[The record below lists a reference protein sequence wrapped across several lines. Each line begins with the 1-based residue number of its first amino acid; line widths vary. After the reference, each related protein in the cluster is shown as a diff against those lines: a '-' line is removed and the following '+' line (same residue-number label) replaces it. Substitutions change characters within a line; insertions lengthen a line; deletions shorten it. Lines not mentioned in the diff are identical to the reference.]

1 MSRYFFKRFLW
12 SIFVLWGV
20 TLLVFFAIHLP
31 GGGDP
36 SMLYLP
42 LDVSR
47 EQLDAFR
54 HAMGFDQP
62 VHIQYFRWLGRA
74 VRGDFGTSLRYS
86 KAVFPL
92 ILERMPATLELALAA
107 QIFALVLSFPLGV
120 MAAVNRNSIYDG
132 LTMLGALLGQSMP
145 GFWQGLMMIL
155 LFGVVLRILPIS
167 GREGPKHLILP
178 AITLGTFFLARDT
191 RLMRSSMLEVLSQEY
206 ITTARSKGLNERT
219 IIWRHAL
226 KNAMIPMVTMVG
238 MDFGALLAGTVV
250 TETVFAWPGVG
261 RLIFMA
267 INQRDFPLI
276 QAAVFLIAVIFVATN
291 LLVDLS
297 YTFLDPRIRL
307 TES

>member
-1 MSRYFFKRFLW
+1 MSRYFFRRFLW
-12 SIFVLWGV
+12 SLFVLWGV

-42 LDVSR
+42 LDATR
-47 EQLDAFR
+47 EQLEAFR
-54 HAMGFDQP
+54 HRMGFDQP
-62 VHIQYFRWLGRA
+62 VHIQYLRWLGRA

-92 ILERMPATLELALAA
+92 ILGRMPATLELAVAA
-107 QIFALVLSFPLGV
+107 QVFALTLAFPLGV
-120 MAAVNRNSIYDG
+120 VAAVRRNSIYDG
-132 LTMLGALLGQSMP
+132 LTMLGALFGQSMP
-145 GFWQGLMMIL
+145 GFWLGLMLMLI
-155 LFGVVLRILPIS
+155 FGVVLRLLPIS
-167 GREGPKHLILP
+167 GRGGPKHLILP
-178 AITLGTFFLARDT
+178 AITLGAFFLARNT
-191 RLMRSSMLEVLSQEY
+191 RLMRSGMLEVLGQDY
-206 ITTARSKGLNERT
+206 ITTARSKGLAERMVL
-219 IIWRHAL
+219 WKHAL
-226 KNAMIPMVTMVG
+226 KNALIPLVTMVG
-238 MDFGALLAGTVV
+238 MDFGALLGGTVV

-297 YTFLDPRIRL
+297 YIYLDPRIRL
-307 TES
+307 AEG

>member
-1 MSRYFFKRFLW
+1 
-12 SIFVLWGV
+12 LWGV

-42 LDVSR
+42 LNATR

-62 VHIQYFRWLGRA
+62 VHIQYLRWLGRA
-74 VRGDFGTSLRYS
+74 VRGDFGTSLRYAKS
-86 KAVFPL
+86 VFPL
-92 ILERMPATLELALAA
+92 ILERMPATLELAVAA
-107 QIFALVLSFPLGV
+107 QIFALALAFPLGV
-120 MAAVNRNSIYDG
+120 LAAVRRNSIYDG
-132 LTMLGALLGQSMP
+132 LTMLGALFGQSMP
-145 GFWQGLMMIL
+145 GFWLGLMLMLI
-155 LFGVVLRILPIS
+155 FGVVLRWLPIS
-167 GREGPKHLILP
+167 GRAGPKHLILP

-191 RLMRSSMLEVLSQEY
+191 RLMRSSMLEVLGQDY
-206 ITTARSKGLNERT
+206 IVTARSKGLGERVVV
-219 IIWRHAL
+219 WRHAL
-226 KNAMIPMVTMVG
+226 KNALIPLMTMVG
-238 MDFGALLAGTVV
+238 MDFGGLLAGTIV

-276 QAAVFLIAVIFVATN
+276 QAAVFLIAIIFVAAS

-297 YTFLDPRIRL
+297 YSYLDPRIRL
-307 TES
+307 AGD

>member
-1 MSRYFFKRFLW
+1 MSRYFFKRFIW
-12 SIFVLWGV
+12 SLFVLWGV

-54 HAMGFDQP
+54 HRMGFDQP
-62 VHIQYFRWLGRA
+62 VHIQYLRWLSRA
-74 VRGDFGTSLRYS
+74 VRGDFGTSLRYT
-86 KAVFPL
+86 KPVFPL
-92 ILERMPATLELALAA
+92 ILERMPATLQLAVAA
-107 QIFALVLSFPLGV
+107 QIFALVLSLPLGV
-120 MAAVNRNSIYDG
+120 MAAVRRNSIYDG

-145 GFWQGLMMIL
+145 GFWLGLMLIL

-191 RLMRSSMLEVLSQEY
+191 RLMRSSMLEVLGQEY
-206 ITTARSKGLNERT
+206 ITTARSKGLNERL
-219 IIWRHAL
+219 IVWRHAL

-261 RLIFMA
+261 RLVFMA

-297 YTFLDPRIRL
+297 YVYLDPRIRL
-307 TES
+307 SGN

>member
-1 MSRYFFKRFLW
+1 MSRYFLRRFLW
-12 SIFVLWGV
+12 SLLVLWGV

-42 LDVSR
+42 LDATR

-54 HAMGFDQP
+54 HRMGFDQP
-62 VHIQYFRWLGRA
+62 VHVQYLRWLGRA
-74 VRGDFGTSLRYS
+74 VRGDFGTSLRYA
-86 KAVFPL
+86 KPVFPL
-92 ILERMPATLELALAA
+92 ILERMPATLELAVAA
-107 QIFALVLSFPLGV
+107 QIFALALAFPLGIL
-120 MAAVNRNSIYDG
+120 AAVRRNSIYDG
-132 LTMLGALLGQSMP
+132 LTMLGALFGQSMP
-145 GFWQGLMMIL
+145 GFWLGLMLML
-155 LFGVVLRILPIS
+155 VFGVVLRLLPIS
-167 GREGPKHLILP
+167 GRGGLKHLILP

-191 RLMRSSMLEVLSQEY
+191 RLMRSGMLEVLGQEY
-206 ITTARSKGLNERT
+206 ITTARSKGLGERAV
-219 IIWRHAL
+219 IWRHAL
-226 KNAMIPMVTMVG
+226 KNALIPLITMVG

-276 QAAVFLIAVIFVATN
+276 QAAVFLIAIIFVATS

-297 YTFLDPRIRL
+297 YTYLDPRVRL
-307 TES
+307 AES

>member
-1 MSRYFFKRFLW
+1 M
-12 SIFVLWGV
+12 
-20 TLLVFFAIHLP
+20 LVFFAIHLP

-42 LDVSR
+42 LHATQ

-54 HAMGFDQP
+54 HRMGFDQP
-62 VHIQYFRWLGRA
+62 VHVQYLRWLSRA
-74 VRGDFGTSLRYS
+74 VQGDFGTSLRYV
-86 KAVFPL
+86 KPVFPL
-92 ILERMPATLELALAA
+92 ILERMPATLELAVAA

-120 MAAVNRNSIYDG
+120 LAAVHRNSIYDG
-132 LTMLGALLGQSMP
+132 LTMLGALFGQSMP
-145 GFWQGLMMIL
+145 GFWLGLMLIL

-191 RLMRSSMLEVLSQEY
+191 RLMRSSMLEVLGQEY
-206 ITTARSKGLNERT
+206 ITTARSKGLNER
-219 IIWRHAL
+219 IIVWRHAL
-226 KNAMIPMVTMVG
+226 KNAMIPLITMVG

-276 QAAVFLIAVIFVATN
+276 QAAVFLIALIFVVTN

-297 YTFLDPRIRL
+297 YVYLDPRIRL
-307 TES
+307 TEG

>member
-1 MSRYFFKRFLW
+1 VSRYLFKRFIWALV
-12 SIFVLWGV
+12 VLWGV

-36 SMLYLP
+36 SMLYMP
-42 LDVSR
+42 LHVTQ

-54 HAMGFDQP
+54 HRMGFDQP
-62 VHIQYFRWLGRA
+62 VHIQYVRWLGRA
-74 VRGDFGTSLRYS
+74 VRGDFGTSLRYA
-86 KAVFPL
+86 KPVFPL
-92 ILERMPATLELALAA
+92 ILERMPATLQLAVAA
-107 QIFALVLSFPLGV
+107 QIFALTLALPLGIL
-120 MAAVNRNSIYDG
+120 AAVRRNSIYDG
-132 LTMLGALLGQSMP
+132 LTMLGALFGQSMP
-145 GFWQGLMMIL
+145 GFWLGLMLIL

-191 RLMRSSMLEVLSQEY
+191 RLMRSGMLEVLGQEY
-206 ITTARSKGLNERT
+206 ITTARAKGLGERGV
-219 IIWRHAL
+219 IWRHAL
-226 KNAMIPMVTMVG
+226 KNALIPLITMVG
-238 MDFGALLAGTVV
+238 MDVGALLAGTVV

-276 QAAVFLIAVIFVATN
+276 QAAVFLIAIIFVVTN
-291 LLVDLS
+291 LLVDFS
-297 YTFLDPRIRL
+297 YAYLDPRIRL